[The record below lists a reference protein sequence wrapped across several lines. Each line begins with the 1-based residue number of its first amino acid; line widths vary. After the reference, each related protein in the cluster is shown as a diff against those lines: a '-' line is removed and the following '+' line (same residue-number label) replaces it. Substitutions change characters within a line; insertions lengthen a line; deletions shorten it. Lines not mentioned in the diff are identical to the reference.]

1 MHCIYFNE
9 ISNQWVEEKIF
20 CINPYGYDR
29 VQRIEELFRLRVL
42 DGPRYF
48 TPEEFT
54 EFLKFKGLA
63 RSVPNFL
70 RKYVGNHEVEEVTQS
85 LFTNRLTELT
95 FADIQ
100 NEATRNETL
109 RVINYLA
116 SRLQR
121 LKFVGLGVASACLA
135 LCYPEFCGTADYI
148 VPALLH
154 IEHDHLNN
162 INPLLT
168 NPATAHTLHESLL
181 MPVEHSLTA
190 SEARKIAFD
199 NYGEYLRELWNI
211 KQAFE
216 LIPKVR
222 NIEEAIWSFGICHV
236 HKETENTPLTFS
248 GEPDP
253 PRGGLF
259 SKRCPN

>member
-1 MHCIYFNE
+1 
-9 ISNQWVEEKIF
+9 V
-20 CINPYGYDR
+20 
-29 VQRIEELFRLRVL
+29 
-42 DGPRYF
+42 
-48 TPEEFT
+48 T
-54 EFLKFKGLA
+54 E
-63 RSVPNFL
+63 
-70 RKYVGNHEVEEVTQS
+70 S
-85 LFTNRLTELT
+85 LFTNRLPELT

-121 LKFVGLGVASACLA
+121 LKFVGLGVTSACLA

-168 NPATAHTLHESLL
+168 NIATAHRLHESLL

-199 NYGEYLRELWNI
+199 NYIEYLRELWNI

-216 LIPKVR
+216 LNHKVR
-222 NIEEAIWSFGICHV
+222 KIEEAIWSFGICYV
-236 HKETENTPLTFS
+236 HKDAENTPLTFS
-248 GEPDP
+248 GNPDP
-253 PRGGLF
+253 PRRGLF
-259 SKRCPN
+259 SKCCPNDD